1 MLHAVGFVTGD
12 PTIKI
17 SSPYVFHPG
26 VQISVTE
33 PGDSKWI
40 YMMLPLPKGSLI
52 EEIRVAHHSS
62 GIESRVT
69 HIRLVEQREPVAA
82 EVLFDHP
89 IEEEL
94 PPHHVIK
101 STCRIVVE
109 KSVLLNVCMEFSSI
123 DEMIEFGSIEIQYIP
138 EYEKKKTSEKGDYKR
153 KEDRLIYTL
162 NQNHSEKKLPT
173 VVERFFTGN
182 KKMKKYKFQQ

>member
-82 EVLFDHP
+82 DVLYDHP
-89 IEEEL
+89 VEQEL
-94 PPHHVIK
+94 PSHYIISSACRVI
-101 STCRIVVE
+101 VE
-109 KSVLLNVCMEFSSI
+109 RSVLLNICMEFTSS
-123 DEMIEFGSIEIQYIP
+123 DELIEFGSIEIKYIP
-138 EYEKKKTSEKGDYKR
+138 DYEKKVS
-153 KEDRLIYTL
+153 
-162 NQNHSEKKLPT
+162 
-173 VVERFFTGN
+173 
-182 KKMKKYKFQQ
+182 